1 MRKKRRTR
9 LGQGGGPLPR
19 PPAPHSLSPSLLSSL
34 TGRMECSRAARSGA
48 DRASNRR
55 EVETARSE
63 RERESERVR
72 QKNEGRGGHG
82 GLGPAGRSSLSPL
95 SPLSAL
101 RSLTQQREHGVR
113 LGVSLQLDVRHPGD
127 GIGGDGDALGAVAG
141 LKGERRREGE
151 EGAGPRARGGA
162 PFPGA
167 PPVKR
172 LSSFASPASPRSSLS
187 LASLTLRAVAISAAA
202 LGLLAGGSGVA
213 GACAC
218 VGGGGRA
225 PHWEKKGERASA
237 PPPLIPP
244 SAPLSALSL
253 SLRCA
258 RLGGGSRHVI
268 LGGGGGGGDGGAR
281 PDGQAGAHGFFWC
294 GGGGRGQKSGERAGR
309 GRRAKKENK
318 NNLKLALPL
327 PRGLPSAR
335 GSPRAR
341 ARHSSP
347 WPPWPPTSPSPGGR
361 RRAPSTAPG
370 QAGRAPPSSG
380 CCRCR
385 CDLPP
390 ARSCSPAPSSPTLSW
405 VAVTLVTTRAMTATA
420 PALLWTRTRRRR
432 AWTVTPLPTTH
443 RLPPPPCRPPPRPP
457 PPPGVPCPGRP
468 AGMGGPSGPSMG
480 R

>member
-237 PPPLIPP
+237 PPPSFLRPP
-244 SAPLSALSL
+244 RSLHSLSL
-253 SLRCA
+253 SAA
-258 RLGGGSRHVI
+258 RALVEAADTSSSEGEGAAATAAPARTDRQAPMGFFGV
-268 LGGGGGGGDGGAR
+268 GGGGEVKKVESGRGGDDER
-281 PDGQAGAHGFFWC
+281 RRKTKTISNLPYL
-294 GGGGRGQKSGERAGR
+294 SRAG
-309 GRRAKKENK
+309 
-318 NNLKLALPL
+318 
-327 PRGLPSAR
+327 
-335 GSPRAR
+335 
-341 ARHSSP
+341 
-347 WPPWPPTSPSPGGR
+347 
-361 RRAPSTAPG
+361 
-370 QAGRAPPSSG
+370 
-380 CCRCR
+380 
-385 CDLPP
+385 
-390 ARSCSPAPSSPTLSW
+390 SPAPAARLARVRATLPHG
-405 VAVTLVTTRAMTATA
+405 R
-420 PALLWTRTRRRR
+420 PG
-432 AWTVTPLPTTH
+432 
-443 RLPPPPCRPPPRPP
+443 PPPRPRPAAAAVP
-457 PPPGVPCPGRP
+457 PPQHPARP
-468 AGMGGPSGPSMG
+468 AGRRRRRVVAAAGATCRPRAPARPRLQAPPFPGW